1 MNYIG
6 RKYTLL
12 PFLQDAI
19 LSRVGR
25 RRGVFCDI
33 FAGTGVVGH
42 HFKSFGFKIVANDIQ
57 YYAYCLNKTSVCSNR
72 APRFA
77 NVARSAKAG
86 FRSGVERTLTFLNR
100 LPGIEGFIFQNY
112 CPGGSGSG
120 HSRMYFSDDN
130 GKRCDAIRKRI
141 ETWHKRGKLTEGEYV
156 YLIASLLDAAD
167 RVANT
172 ASVYAAYLKR
182 LKKTALKPLTLEAVP
197 LIRTTLRHKAYN
209 EDGLDLVKKITC
221 DVLYMDP
228 PYNQRQYCSNYHILE
243 TIARFD
249 KPKIYGVTGL
259 RPHQA
264 QKSSFCVKA
273 QALSSLEKMV
283 HDTVARH
290 VFLSYNSEGIMSRE
304 AIWKT
309 LEKFGSV
316 DMEMCEHSR
325 FRADLDS
332 HNRVYK
338 SDRVNEYLFC
348 LRKDRRR
355 SR

>member
-6 RKYTLL
+6 RKFTLL

-19 LSRVGR
+19 LSRVGKK
-25 RRGVFCDI
+25 RGVFLDI
-33 FAGTGVVGH
+33 FAGTGVVGR
-42 HFKSFGFKIVANDIQ
+42 HFKNFGFKIVANDLQ
-57 YYAYCLNKTSVCSNR
+57 YYAYCLNKTSVCTNR

-86 FRSGVERTLTFLNR
+86 FRSGLERTLTYLNG
-100 LPGIEGFIFQNY
+100 LPGIDGFIFQNY
-112 CPGGSGSG
+112 CPGGKASE

-130 GKRCDAIRKRI
+130 GRRCDAIRRRI
-141 ETWHKRGKLTEGEYV
+141 ETWYKRGKLSEGEYV

-197 LIRTTLRHKAYN
+197 LVRTALRHKAYN
-209 EDGLDLVKKITC
+209 EDGLGLVKKIAC

-228 PYNQRQYCSNYHILE
+228 PYNQRQYCTNYHILE

-249 KPKIYGVTGL
+249 QPILYGVTGL

-273 QALSSLEKMV
+273 QALLSLEKMI
-283 HDTVARH
+283 HDTPARH

-304 AIWKT
+304 AILET
-309 LEKFGSV
+309 LENFGSV
-316 DMEMCEHSR
+316 DLEMCEHPR

-332 HNRVYK
+332 HKRVYK
-338 SDRVNEYLFC
+338 SDRVKEYLFC
-348 LRKDRRR
+348 LKKSR
-355 SR
+355 SRRK